1 MPPMMQMGGMVQKPS
16 GETLHSPGQG
26 SPLQS
31 PSPMQQKKKEEKELL
46 DMQDGGL
53 VKKKN

>member
-1 MPPMMQMGGMVQKPS
+1 
-16 GETLHSPGQG
+16 LHSPTQG

-31 PSPMQQKKKEEKELL
+31 PSPMQQKKEEEKELL